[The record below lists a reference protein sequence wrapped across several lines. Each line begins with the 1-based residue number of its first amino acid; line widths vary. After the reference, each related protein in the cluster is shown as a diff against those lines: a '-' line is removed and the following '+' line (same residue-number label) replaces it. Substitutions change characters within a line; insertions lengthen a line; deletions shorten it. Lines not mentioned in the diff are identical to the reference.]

1 MCAAKQ
7 DLPGLEFV
15 INIAAAAAF
24 FSQFWVCR
32 YPANCLLGTIDFI
45 LKGVIIKKMFPG
57 TYLLSLTTSFN
68 ATQS

>member
-45 LKGVIIKKMFPG
+45 LKGVIIKKNVSRYIPII
-57 TYLLSLTTSFN
+57 THDQL
-68 ATQS
+68 